1 MATPHVSG
9 AVALLKQAHPNWTV
23 DEFKSALVDTAKD
36 LGHGVFEQ
44 GGGRLDALAS
54 VNTPVTA
61 FPHKLVMGRLSR
73 SAAQTN
79 ATLVFENLGSTNLTL
94 TLSARDLFGMSP
106 EMGLMGNNTDVNFV
120 SVYPTSLIVP
130 AGGRAAATVV
140 FAPTAGAR
148 AGYYWGSVNASAAG
162 VALAVPLAYY
172 VRASLA
178 LVDDDLSD
186 RAGTRAMFD
195 NFATYPSSSSNIS
208 KTLDRFGVEHDIL
221 TTAHFDN
228 NGPNELELKNYA
240 IVIWD
245 TGYDWGFSDTTHT
258 HYTLSARDQK
268 SLAAYL
274 DAGGQLWLIGES
286 IAWNIYNGTNQSV
299 PAGDFLNAYMGVSRV
314 DHNLNTPGVVKG
326 SSATFM
332 AGVNYTA
339 IPDWTGYANNGDF
352 ATNLTPSAAGF
363 TILHN
368 YTQDIY
374 GKTYADAS
382 VAVAVNSSSFRTVF
396 WGFEFSWLRTQ
407 AAFDDAV
414 NRTLGFFNRSKTLA
428 LPTND
433 LALELVVDP
442 YASDWF
448 PILDS
453 AWGRPFDNL
462 ALPFATLNATVTLRN
477 LGSSPQ
483 QNVTVNVSLR
493 DNTTAPQQTVQLVFA
508 DVPALSTSVQR
519 AQLVPLKHGYF
530 TVNASLGAA
539 DSNATNNAA
548 GSSVLVPNYED
559 DLSSGAGWNA
569 SGAWKITTA
578 WSWSSPAS
586 WSTGT
591 KNNANDTLVSPLLNL
606 SAVNASS
613 ISGGAR
619 LYFRM
624 SGVVGGGDAVLV
636 ETRNASSAVRPVGH
650 EVRFGRCP
658 RTPCRPEPR
667 AAPALV
673 SGHGPVRARS
683 HALLQ
688 LLGPARPPPPP
699 RRRSSARRPYRW
711 RRGRSCPFESR
722 RTARAENP
730 LGRGTP
736 RADAPLPRATLRSG
750 RPSYSSRASRT
761 RRARECWCAPL
772 QAVETWRRR
781 LRARRTN
788 RDCRE
793 WRRLG
798 APRP

>member
-1 MATPHVSG
+1 
-9 AVALLKQAHPNWTV
+9 
-23 DEFKSALVDTAKD
+23 
-36 LGHGVFEQ
+36 
-44 GGGRLDALAS
+44 
-54 VNTPVTA
+54 
-61 FPHKLVMGRLSR
+61 
-73 SAAQTN
+73 
-79 ATLVFENLGSTNLTL
+79 
-94 TLSARDLFGMSP
+94 
-106 EMGLMGNNTDVNFV
+106 MGNNTDVNFV

-636 ETRNASSAVRPVGH
+636 ETRNASSAVWVTQLNISSLNQPSTWNYYTLGNGLPNIANDTGYFRMRFVTGAASSSYFYADHFLVWTYH
-650 EVRFGRCP
+650 ERGQGLDPTISLTNATRAEGQLVNYAGQADRTEGLLDLAFADVSPLEDRFADAEYR
-658 RTPCRPEPR
+658 
-667 AAPALV
+667 
-673 SGHGPVRARS
+673 
-683 HALLQ
+683 LQ
-688 LLGPARPPPPP
+688 LARTML
-699 RRRSSARRPYRW
+699 RRPSSTQTTSASASTVHSH
-711 RRGRSCPFESR
+711 SCF
-722 RTARAENP
+722 ARAMAE
-730 LGRGTP
+730 
-736 RADAPLPRATLRSG
+736 RSAG
-750 RPSYSSRASRT
+750 LCCSF
-761 RRARECWCAPL
+761 
-772 QAVETWRRR
+772 
-781 LRARRTN
+781 
-788 RDCRE
+788 
-793 WRRLG
+793 
-798 APRP
+798 